1 VGEQYS
7 RVSSR
12 LSMASRQSSGRKS
25 SGKGSGLVRAHRWDR
40 SPTQKKTPE
49 PVDPYAGQPSG
60 WDEDNDSSDDTHHGS
75 QIDDG
80 PEAAAAAATAG
91 RRSQAE
97 AQDSLRAEAPAAAA
111 ADAPAPLT
119 KQKSKVTF
127 AGDADLEA

>member
-1 VGEQYS
+1 
-7 RVSSR
+7 
-12 LSMASRQSSGRKS
+12 MASRQSSGRKS
-25 SGKGSGLVRAHRWDR
+25 SGSHGKGLVRAHRWDR

-80 PEAAAAAATAG
+80 P
-91 RRSQAE
+91 
-97 AQDSLRAEAPAAAA
+97 